1 MILSKDFQLLF
12 NLSFIILF
20 LHFSVPDHIHRV
32 ILSLPELVDSVAL
45 SFDKRSMSRLYS
57 LVKRAENFA
66 IQISHHINTLV
77 QHPLLLLINPL
88 FDLVMI
94 YLVKGDSIIRGA
106 TFVDQI
112 RQRLLILR
120 LHLTIIFYE
129 PGLRLPEIRALNFLI
144 RKVILLFLLHI

>member
-1 MILSKDFQLLF
+1 
-12 NLSFIILF
+12 
-20 LHFSVPDHIHRV
+20 
-32 ILSLPELVDSVAL
+32 
-45 SFDKRSMSRLYS
+45 MSRLYA

-144 RKVILLFLLHI
+144 RKVILLFLLHV